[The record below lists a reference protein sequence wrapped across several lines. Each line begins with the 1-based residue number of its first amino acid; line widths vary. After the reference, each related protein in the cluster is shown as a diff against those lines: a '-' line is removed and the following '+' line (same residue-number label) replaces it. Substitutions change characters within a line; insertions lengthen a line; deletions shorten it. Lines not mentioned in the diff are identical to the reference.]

1 MDSVLIV
8 EDKESM
14 RRMLMHTLR
23 AEGLDVETAA
33 DGEEGIGK
41 ARSRSYDVILVDLKL
56 PKKSGLEVLRFVHD
70 QDPLATVIVM
80 TAFGTIETAVQAMKE
95 GAYDFLAKPF
105 DADHLILLIKRALEQ
120 RKLVTEN
127 MLLREA
133 CSDMRGLPTIIGK
146 SPAITGVMELVRQVA
161 SSDANVLL
169 MGESGTGKELF
180 ARAIHG
186 MSPRKQFPFVPI
198 NCAAIPRE
206 LLENELFGS
215 ERGAYTGSV
224 GKKVGKFELADK
236 GTIFLD
242 EVGDLDLALQAKLLR
257 VLQERQFERLGGTKT
272 ISVEVR
278 VVSASNKDLVQ
289 EMKEKGFREDL
300 YYRLSVFPV
309 RIPPLRDR
317 REDIPLLVDHL
328 LQKYRGE
335 LKKDGLVVSPGAL
348 ARLMDYSWPG
358 NVREL
363 ENAIERA
370 AILATDREIRP
381 EHIWVRED
389 SIELPE
395 DDFDALEGLKE
406 VADYGARL
414 AETRMLRKVLTET
427 GGNKSEAARRLGV
440 TYKTLLTKTRK
451 YGLA

>member
-1 MDSVLIV
+1 MDSILII

-14 RRMLMHTLR
+14 RRMLMHTMR
-23 AEGLDVETAA
+23 AEGLDVDTAA
-33 DGEEGIGK
+33 DGEEGIAK
-41 ARSRSYDVILVDLKL
+41 AKSRSYDIVLVDLKL
-56 PKKSGLEVLRFVHD
+56 PGKSGLEVLRAVRD
-70 QDPLATVIVM
+70 QDPLTIVIVM

-105 DADHLILLIKRALEQ
+105 DADHLLLLIRRALEQ
-120 RKLVTEN
+120 RNLLTEN
-127 MLLREA
+127 ILLREA
-133 CSDMRGLPTIIGK
+133 CSDTQGLPTIIGEG
-146 SPAITGVMELVRQVA
+146 PAITKVMELVRQVA
-161 SSDANVLL
+161 PSDANVLL

-180 ARAIHG
+180 ARAIHT
-186 MSPRKQFPFVPI
+186 MSLRKQFPFVPI
-198 NCAAIPRE
+198 NCAAIPHE

-224 GKKVGKFELADK
+224 GKKIGKFELADK

-278 VVSASNKDLVQ
+278 VISASNKDLLS
-289 EMKEKGFREDL
+289 EMKEKSFREDL
-300 YYRLSVFPV
+300 YYRLSVFPIH
-309 RIPPLRDR
+309 IPPLRER

-328 LQKYRGE
+328 LEKYRGE
-335 LKKDGLVVSPGAL
+335 LKREKLTVTPEAL
-348 ARLMDYSWPG
+348 RKLEHYSWPG

-370 AILATDREIRP
+370 AILAVDREICS

-389 SIELPE
+389 SIELPG
-395 DDFDALEGLKE
+395 DDLGMLGGLKE
-406 VADYGARL
+406 VAEHGARM
-414 AETRMLRKVLTET
+414 AESQVLRKVLAET

-440 TYKTLLTKTRK
+440 TYKTLLTKARK
-451 YGLA
+451 YGLT